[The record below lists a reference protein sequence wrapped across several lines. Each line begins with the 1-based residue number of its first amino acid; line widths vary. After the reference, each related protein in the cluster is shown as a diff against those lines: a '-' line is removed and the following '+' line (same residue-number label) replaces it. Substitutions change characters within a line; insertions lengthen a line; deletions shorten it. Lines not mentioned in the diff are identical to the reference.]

1 LYLSNS
7 RFNRRAGLSILYF
20 IQGIPQ
26 GLVYFALLDWLT
38 SVGFGISDIAIVMSL
53 ASLPWTFKILLGP
66 FVDTLK
72 SSKMGKRKPWIF
84 FSLLISSL
92 VFFVSSN
99 YISNELSAISIGLS
113 LFTVILFTSILDV
126 ATDGLAIDTLND
138 DERGISNGLMWASRT
153 IGVSSAAVFASFA
166 INKIGIRETF
176 LFFGFL
182 NLFFSLFILLIR
194 ENNSNQLLSFK
205 STSKIKFSYY
215 QKTIIDLFNMSK
227 APVFILLMGFCLLS
241 NISFGM
247 HYVSISNLYIVSNN
261 WDNSNLTEIRS
272 FGLYIG
278 AAVAIV
284 GGYLSDRINP
294 YRVIIVSQIM
304 IAFVFLLIAL
314 FESSISNFYI
324 GSLLIIIIS
333 ALSSFLMAAS
343 LSLCMGFS
351 KTAVAASQFALLMSI
366 RHFSRIIGE
375 WSAGILDYNDVSLS
389 NLYFVMFLISFLP
402 VITIF
407 RMKKFVNNT

>member
-247 HYVSISNLYIVSNN
+247 HYVSISNLYIISNN

-351 KTAVAASQFALLMSI
+351 KTEVAASQFALLMSI

-389 NLYFVMFLISFLP
+389 NLYFIMFLISFLP

>member
-247 HYVSISNLYIVSNN
+247 HYVSISNLYIISNN

-389 NLYFVMFLISFLP
+389 NLYFIMFLISFLP

>member
-1 LYLSNS
+1 MYLSNS

-247 HYVSISNLYIVSNN
+247 HYVSISNLYIISNN

-351 KTAVAASQFALLMSI
+351 KTEVAASQFALLMSI

-375 WSAGILDYNDVSLS
+375 WSAGILDYNDVLLS
-389 NLYFVMFLISFLP
+389 NLYFIMFLISFLP

>member
-1 LYLSNS
+1 MYLSNS

-53 ASLPWTFKILLGP
+53 ASLPWTFKILIGP
-66 FVDTLK
+66 FIDTLK

-205 STSKIKFSYY
+205 SISKIKFSYY

>member
-247 HYVSISNLYIVSNN
+247 HYVSISNLYIISNN

-351 KTAVAASQFALLMSI
+351 KTEVAASQFALLMSI

-375 WSAGILDYNDVSLS
+375 WSAGILDYNDVLLS
-389 NLYFVMFLISFLP
+389 NLYFIMFLISFLP

>member
-1 LYLSNS
+1 MYLSNS

-247 HYVSISNLYIVSNN
+247 HYVSISNLYIISNN

-351 KTAVAASQFALLMSI
+351 KTEVAASQFALLMSI

-389 NLYFVMFLISFLP
+389 NLYFIMFLISFLP

>member
-1 LYLSNS
+1 MYLSNS

-247 HYVSISNLYIVSNN
+247 HYVSISNLYIISNN

>member
-1 LYLSNS
+1 MYLSNS

-402 VITIF
+402 VITII

>member
-227 APVFILLMGFCLLS
+227 APVFILLMSFCLLS

-247 HYVSISNLYIVSNN
+247 HYVSISNLYIISNN

-389 NLYFVMFLISFLP
+389 NLYFIMFLISFLP

>member
-1 LYLSNS
+1 MYLSNS
-7 RFNRRAGLSILYF
+7 RFKRRAGLSVLYF

-26 GLVYFALLDWLT
+26 GLIYFALLDWLT

-166 INKIGIRETF
+166 INKIGVGETF

-205 STSKIKFSYY
+205 SISKIKFSYY

-333 ALSSFLMAAS
+333 TLSSFLMAAS

-389 NLYFVMFLISFLP
+389 SLYFIMFLISFLP

>member
-1 LYLSNS
+1 MYLSNS

-389 NLYFVMFLISFLP
+389 NLYFLMFLISFLP

>member
-1 LYLSNS
+1 MYLSNS

-26 GLVYFALLDWLT
+26 GLVYFALLDWLA

-205 STSKIKFSYY
+205 SISKIKFSYY

-389 NLYFVMFLISFLP
+389 SLYFIMFLISFLP

>member
-1 LYLSNS
+1 MYLSNS

-26 GLVYFALLDWLT
+26 GLVYFALLDWLA

-389 NLYFVMFLISFLP
+389 NLYFIMFLISFLP

>member
-1 LYLSNS
+1 LYLFNS
-7 RFNRRAGLSILYF
+7 PFKRRAGLSLLYF

-26 GLVYFALLDWLT
+26 GLIYFALLDWLT

-53 ASLPWTFKILLGP
+53 ASFPWTFKILIGP
-66 FVDTLK
+66 FIDTLK

-84 FSLLISSL
+84 FSLLASSL
-92 VFFVSSN
+92 VFFISSN
-99 YISNELSAISIGLS
+99 YISNELSALSIGLC

-126 ATDGLAIDTLND
+126 ATDALAIDTLSK

-153 IGVSSAAVFASFA
+153 IGVSSAAVFASFT
-166 INKIGIRETF
+166 INKIGLKETF

-194 ENNSNQLLSFK
+194 ENNDNQLLSFK
-205 STSKIKFSYY
+205 FSNKIKFSYY
-215 QKTIIDLFNMSK
+215 KKTIIDLYNISK
-227 APVFILLMGFCLLS
+227 TPIFILLMGFCLLS

-261 WDNSNLTEIRS
+261 WDNSNLTDIRS

-294 YRVIIVSQIM
+294 YRVIIISQIM
-304 IAFVFLLIAL
+304 IAFVFLLIAF
-314 FESSISNFYI
+314 FENSISNFYI
-324 GSLLIIIIS
+324 GSVIIIVIS
-333 ALSSFLMAAS
+333 ALGSFLMTAS

-351 KTAVAASQFALLMSI
+351 KTTVAASQFALLMSI
-366 RHFSRIIGE
+366 RHVSRIVGE
-375 WSAGILDYNDVSLS
+375 WGAGILDYNDASLS
-389 NLYFVMFLISFLP
+389 NLYFIMFLISFLP
-402 VITIF
+402 VITIY
-407 RMKKFVNNT
+407 RMRHFINKT

>member
-1 LYLSNS
+1 MYLSNS
-7 RFNRRAGLSILYF
+7 RFKRRAGLSVLYF

-26 GLVYFALLDWLT
+26 GLIYFALLDWLT

-53 ASLPWTFKILLGP
+53 ASLPWTFKILIGP

-84 FSLLISSL
+84 FSLLASSL
-92 VFFVSSN
+92 VFFISSN
-99 YISNELSAISIGLS
+99 FISNELSALSIGLC

-126 ATDGLAIDTLND
+126 ATDALAIDTLSN

-153 IGVSSAAVFASFA
+153 VGVSSAAFFASFT
-166 INKIGIRETF
+166 INEIGLKETF

-194 ENNSNQLLSFK
+194 ENKSDRLLSLK
-205 STSKIKFSYY
+205 STNKIKFSYY
-215 QKTIIDLFNMSK
+215 KKIIFDLYNISK
-227 APVFILLMGFCLLS
+227 APVFILLMSFCLLS

-247 HYVSISNLYIVSNN
+247 HYVSISNLFIVSND

-278 AAVAIV
+278 AAVAIF

-304 IAFVFLLIAL
+304 IAFVFLLIAF
-314 FESSISNFYI
+314 FETNISNFYI
-324 GSLLIIIIS
+324 GSFIIVIIS
-333 ALSSFLMAAS
+333 ALGSFLMAAS
-343 LSLCMGFS
+343 LSLCMGLS
-351 KTAVAASQFALLMSI
+351 KTSVAASQFALLMSI
-366 RHFSRIIGE
+366 RHFSRIVGE
-375 WSAGILDYNDVSLS
+375 WSAGIFDYNDVSLS
-389 NLYFVMFLISFLP
+389 SLYFIMFLISFLP
-402 VITIF
+402 VITIY
-407 RMKKFVNNT
+407 RMKHLVDKT

>member
-1 LYLSNS
+1 MYLSNS
-7 RFNRRAGLSILYF
+7 RFKRRAGLSVLYF

-26 GLVYFALLDWLT
+26 GLIYFALLDWLT

-53 ASLPWTFKILLGP
+53 ASLPWTFKILIGP
-66 FVDTLK
+66 FIDTLK

-84 FSLLISSL
+84 FSLLASSL
-92 VFFVSSN
+92 VFFISSN
-99 YISNELSAISIGLS
+99 YISNELSALSIGLC

-126 ATDGLAIDTLND
+126 ATDALAIDTLSN

-153 IGVSSAAVFASFA
+153 VGVSSAAFFASFT
-166 INKIGIRETF
+166 INEIGLKETF

-194 ENNSNQLLSFK
+194 ENKSNRLLSLK
-205 STSKIKFSYY
+205 STNKIKFSYY
-215 QKTIIDLFNMSK
+215 KKIIFDLYNISK
-227 APVFILLMGFCLLS
+227 APVFILLMSFCLLS

-247 HYVSISNLYIVSNN
+247 HYVSISNLFIVSND

-278 AAVAIV
+278 AAVAIF

-304 IAFVFLLIAL
+304 IAFVFLLIAF
-314 FESSISNFYI
+314 FETNISNFYI
-324 GSLLIIIIS
+324 GSLIIVIIS

-343 LSLCMGFS
+343 LSLCMGLS
-351 KTAVAASQFALLMSI
+351 KTSVAASQFALLMSI
-366 RHFSRIIGE
+366 RHFSRIVGE
-375 WSAGILDYNDVSLS
+375 WSAGIFDYNDVSLS
-389 NLYFVMFLISFLP
+389 SLYFIMFLISFLP
-402 VITIF
+402 VITIY
-407 RMKKFVNNT
+407 RMKHLVDKT

>member
-389 NLYFVMFLISFLP
+389 NLYFIMFLISFLP

>member
-1 LYLSNS
+1 MYLSNS

>member
-247 HYVSISNLYIVSNN
+247 HYVSISNLYIISNN

-343 LSLCMGFS
+343 LSLCMGILKNCSCSF
-351 KTAVAASQFALLMSI
+351 AVC
-366 RHFSRIIGE
+366 
-375 WSAGILDYNDVSLS
+375 
-389 NLYFVMFLISFLP
+389 SF
-402 VITIF
+402 
-407 RMKKFVNNT
+407 NEY

>member
-1 LYLSNS
+1 MYLSNS

-205 STSKIKFSYY
+205 SISKIKFSYY

>member
-1 LYLSNS
+1 MYLSNS

-389 NLYFVMFLISFLP
+389 NLYFVMFLISF
-402 VITIF
+402 
-407 RMKKFVNNT
+407 

>member
-1 LYLSNS
+1 MYLSNS

-389 NLYFVMFLISFLP
+389 NLYFIMFLISFLP